1 MKELLPLFIPALNK
15 AGFSYMVTGSVCAMF
30 YGESRLTNDVDI
42 VLSLRRDQ
50 AVLLTKAFPET
61 EFYLPPQ
68 EVIEAEIIRR
78 QRGHLNIIHQ
88 ESQMRADVYLFAGDP
103 FQAWAF
109 DHSIVADVDGI
120 PVRLAPVEY
129 TILMK
134 LEFYREGGSEKH
146 LRDIHGI
153 LAAGETIRAGAV
165 ERFVRAKGLEA
176 LWEKHVL
183 SLLPPG

>member
-1 MKELLPLFIPALNK
+1 MARRVTWERRPSRRPPQKQSLWSGG
-15 AGFSYMVTGSVCAMF
+15 AGGTHGAPSHT
-30 YGESRLTNDVDI
+30 
-42 VLSLRRDQ
+42 
-50 AVLLTKAFPET
+50 
-61 EFYLPPQ
+61 PQ

-88 ESQMRADVYLFAGDP
+88 ESQTRADIYLFSGDP
-103 FQAWAF
+103 FQAWAY
-109 DHSIVADVDGI
+109 DHAVHADIGGLPVAF
-120 PVRLAPVEY
+120 APPEY

-153 LAAGETIRAGAV
+153 LSAGEPLRTAEVA
-165 ERFVRAKGLEA
+165 RFVASRGLEA

-183 SLLPPG
+183 SRLG